1 VAILDA
7 DKEGYL
13 RSQTSLIQT
22 IGRAARNV
30 EGQVIMYADEVTDSM
45 RRAINETQRR
55 RQIQMAYNEE
65 HGIDPTSI
73 RKAVH
78 DILIEGMGRKGG
90 SAVPTKSKS
99 RRRDPIG
106 GSPDELK
113 RLILQL
119 EEEMHQASD
128 DLRFEYA
135 ARIRDEIHD
144 LKRELR
150 DVG

>member
-1 VAILDA
+1 MAILDA

-30 EGQVIMYADEVTDSM
+30 EGTVIMYADEVTDSM
-45 RRAINETQRR
+45 RRAIDETQRR
-55 RQIQMAYNEE
+55 RMIQL
-65 HGIDPTSI
+65 
-73 RKAVH
+73 AVQRGERH
-78 DILIEGMGRKGG
+78 QPDIHPEGRLRHPSVRAGAEG
-90 SAVPTKSKS
+90 SRS
-99 RRRDPIG
+99 RPSPRAGASEPFG
-106 GSPDELK
+106 GSPEDLR

-119 EEEMHQASD
+119 EEEMHQAAE